1 MVRIVKRK
9 VRIRGRL
16 DAFILSVYMVAL
28 WKGEDIGM
36 ESRTI
41 LLVSVL
47 LIAVADALRVAE
59 DNFRKNLGCDRVA
72 NSW

>member
-1 MVRIVKRK
+1 
-9 VRIRGRL
+9 
-16 DAFILSVYMVAL
+16 
-28 WKGEDIGM
+28 M